1 MHAIVIPSF
10 GPAEVL
16 TAMEIDPPV
25 PGPGEVAIQVARAGI
40 NYAEVLFRQGL
51 VDVPLPFVPG
61 IEVAGHVSALGQGVT
76 GLRAGDTVAALTIV
90 GGGGYGEVAV
100 TDARLVARLPALD
113 GPAELS
119 SAAAA
124 GANSTT
130 ALLAF
135 EEVVRLRAGETV
147 LVQAAAGG
155 LGSQLGQAA
164 RLLGAGQVVGV
175 VGSADKVAA
184 AEAMGYDA
192 VVLRAELDRSWRDLT
207 GGRGFDV
214 AVDPV
219 GGVSRRQS
227 FRTLATGGRLLAI
240 GNASGA
246 DDELFGASEL
256 WLASL
261 SVLGFNLRA
270 LAEHQPERVGAALRR
285 AVAAVLDGR
294 MKVAVEDITPDD
306 VIEAH
311 RRIERGSTTGKL
323 VLALR

>member
-1 MHAIVIPSF
+1 MRAIAIPSF

-16 TAMEIDPPV
+16 TVMELDPPA
-25 PGPGEVAIQVARAGI
+25 PGPGQVAVRVARAGI

-61 IEVAGHVSALGQGVT
+61 IEVAGHVAALGQGVS
-76 GLRAGDTVAALTIV
+76 GLSAGDPVAALTIV
-90 GGGGYGEVAV
+90 DGGGYGEVAV
-100 TDARLVARLPALD
+100 TDARLVAPLPAPA
-113 GPAELS
+113 GPADLV

-124 GANSTT
+124 ASNSTT
-130 ALLAF
+130 ALLAL
-135 EEVVRLRAGETV
+135 EEVAGLRAGETV
-147 LVQAAAGG
+147 LVEAAAGG
-155 LGSQLGQAA
+155 LGSQVGQAA
-164 RLLGAGQVVGV
+164 RLLGAGLVVGV
-175 VGSADKVAA
+175 VGSAGKAA
-184 AEAMGYDA
+184 AAKTMGYDQ
-192 VVLRAELDRSWRDLT
+192 VILREELASSWPGLT

-219 GGVSRRQS
+219 GGASRRRC
-227 FRTLATGGRLLAI
+227 FATLATGGRLLAI

-246 DDELFGASEL
+246 DDEPFGASEL
-256 WLASL
+256 WLASQ

-270 LAEHQPERVGAALRR
+270 AAQHQPERVGAALRR
-285 AVAAVLDGR
+285 AVDAVLHGA
-294 MKVAVEDITPDD
+294 MKVAVEVIGPGE